1 MVGQLKIGDL
11 STQEQNK
18 IFSCID
24 IFWPM
29 AEELKVPEEK
39 IDKSEKLTEQT
50 LMGFLH
56 PNECITEI
64 KNLFGPS
71 SKQGEGFIQK
81 INFEIFHPLKEELA
95 KMYND
100 FDSENKKNSSSL
112 GPKTLAENL
121 GFKK

>member
-11 STQEQNK
+11 SVQEQNK

-50 LMGFLH
+50 LMGF
-56 PNECITEI
+56 CIQM
-64 KNLFGPS
+64 S
-71 SKQGEGFIQK
+71 
-81 INFEIFHPLKEELA
+81 A
-95 KMYND
+95 
-100 FDSENKKNSSSL
+100 
-112 GPKTLAENL
+112 
-121 GFKK
+121 